1 MQYLDTNLV
10 ELHYQMPLNEIIY
23 DFFDALKANTKGYAS
38 LDYELSGYRSSE
50 LVKVDMKLNG
60 DTVDAL
66 SFIAHRDK
74 GVSPAR
80 RLCEKL
86 KENIP
91 GGCSRCRSRRP
102 LAAGSSPGRPSR
114 PCGRMCWPSAM
125 AATSAA
131 RRSCWKSRRRARKDA
146 LPGKRADP
154 DGGISRSAQA
164 GRVSPPS
171 RASGPAPRER
181 RQAVSEGNPWSG
193 QAQPARS
200 DWMRVPVE
208 PGGPVGYGKEKMY
221 SLGSVQIPTEVFLAV
236 LKSRRAWK
244 TRRGR

>member
-74 GVSPAR
+74 AYPRAR

-91 GGCSRCRSRRP
+91 RQLFEVPVQAAIGGRVIARETVKAMRKDVLAKCYGGDISRKKKLLEKQKEGKKKMRPWEACRSRRRHFSQCSSWTSKP
-102 LAAGSSPGRPSR
+102 SFPGQRPGAAGAASSGFGRKPLE
-114 PCGRMCWPSAM
+114 
-125 AATSAA
+125 
-131 RRSCWKSRRRARKDA
+131 RAR
-146 LPGKRADP
+146 
-154 DGGISRSAQA
+154 SAC
-164 GRVSPPS
+164 P
-171 RASGPAPRER
+171 
-181 RQAVSEGNPWSG
+181 
-193 QAQPARS
+193 
-200 DWMRVPVE
+200 
-208 PGGPVGYGKEKMY
+208 
-221 SLGSVQIPTEVFLAV
+221 L
-236 LKSRRAWK
+236 
-244 TRRGR
+244 